1 MSKHDEHGHDHKHH
15 EHGATTSKKRPIH
28 HDWRFWVAVVLML
41 AAMGAYVATMDEALQ
56 PGGKGGNIGQEMP
69 AAP

>member
-1 MSKHDEHGHDHKHH
+1 MAKHNEHGHEHKHH
-15 EHGATTSKKRPIH
+15 EHGETTGKKRPIH

-41 AAMGAYVATMDEALQ
+41 AAMGAYVASMDEALQ
-56 PGGKGGNIGQEMP
+56 PGGNVGQEMP